1 MLAIFSYAGYDRNL
15 RDIIYV
21 SLDADDDRE
30 NHPLS
35 PGIFV
40 FRRPCLLASH
50 LIEIMIKPE
59 KTMSAQ
65 YTTRILIPSDQDTY
79 RCAAQ
84 ALQEGDVIAIPT
96 ETVYGL
102 AGNAFDTAALDKIF
116 AAKERPALNPLI
128 LHISS
133 EQAKTVQDLAD
144 AEYIN
149 IEGIPED
156 IITALNR
163 VINAFWPGPLTL
175 VLPRHR
181 RISDRLT
188 GGLETVALR
197 VPAHPVA
204 QKLIGLTFPLAAPSA
219 NRSGRISPTSADAV
233 YEELQGRIPFIIDG
247 DACEVGL
254 ESSILA
260 YLDGHLRLLR
270 PGAISLKE
278 LRRESG
284 IKIASAQKHPAEVRA
299 PGMLQSHYAPDT
311 PVKLFRNEAELQS
324 LLVDRS
330 EASIGVLM
338 LGPATSHDLQE
349 QLSQPRFTVE
359 ILSQSRDLTESA
371 RQLFATL
378 RRLDHTPCE
387 LLLAQVP
394 PQDQGLG
401 QAIRDRLLKASAPR
415 NLFST

>member
-1 MLAIFSYAGYDRNL
+1 
-15 RDIIYV
+15 
-21 SLDADDDRE
+21 
-30 NHPLS
+30 
-35 PGIFV
+35 
-40 FRRPCLLASH
+40 
-50 LIEIMIKPE
+50 
-59 KTMSAQ
+59 MSAR

-79 RCAAQ
+79 RCAIQ
-84 ALQEGDVIAIPT
+84 ALQADDVVAIPT

-102 AGNAFDTAALDKIF
+102 AGNAFSDQALDKIY
-116 AAKERPALNPLI
+116 AAKERPAMNPLI

-133 EQAKTVQDLAD
+133 AQAQTIQSLAE

-149 IEGIPED
+149 AEAIPQAIVE
-156 IITALNR
+156 ALDR

-175 VLPRHR
+175 VLPRHP

-188 GGLETVALR
+188 GGLDTVALR

-204 QKLIGLTFPLAAPSA
+204 QKIISSTFPLAAPSA
-219 NRSGRISPTSADAV
+219 NRSGRISPTSAQAV
-233 YEELQGRIPFIIDG
+233 YDELNGRIPFVIDG

-260 YLDGHLRLLR
+260 YLDNSLRLLR

-284 IKIASAQKHPAEVRA
+284 IKILSAQKHPAEVRA

-311 PVKLFRNEAELQS
+311 PVKLFRNETELLT
-324 LLVDRS
+324 LLKQQG
-330 EASIGVLM
+330 EKPLGILL
-338 LGPATSHDLQE
+338 LGPPGSHDLIK
-349 QLSQPRFTVE
+349 QLQKPYYNVE
-359 ILSQSRDLTESA
+359 VLSAERDLTEAA

-378 RRLDHTPCE
+378 RKLDYTQVE

-401 QAIRDRLLKASAPR
+401 QAIRDRLLKAAAPK
-415 NLFST
+415 NLFSS